1 VKSFQAGSIVLRNFP
16 KPEAFFASDVGI
28 FRHLMHRSFF
38 ETALRYWIPDS
49 GMQNERLLQDIGLN
63 AYEAA
68 AYLSLLKL
76 GISEARAIYRDSE
89 VPYGKIYSVLESL
102 AGKGFVEVQASRPKK
117 FRAVDPELSLDIIF
131 ERRKAEVERE
141 MAVLKGSIEEAKQ
154 ALNAVPA
161 QKRKDE
167 IFWTTAIT
175 ESEIKKFAISIYG
188 EVKKSVCIIPPVFG
202 IPIVLY
208 LLPEIT
214 KAIDRGVQIRMMAS
228 PRFRALTSM
237 FFNQEGE
244 ILRKLKKGLDIR
256 LVQNF
261 HSCFGIVDDSIV
273 VLFQPH
279 PTDRDRV
286 LSVVK
291 IQDTGFAK
299 NLKEEFELLWNA
311 GEKLDFQEEP

>member
-1 VKSFQAGSIVLRNFP
+1 
-16 KPEAFFASDVGI
+16 
-28 FRHLMHRSFF
+28 
-38 ETALRYWIPDS
+38 
-49 GMQNERLLQDIGLN
+49 MQNERLLQEIGLN

-76 GISEARAIYRDSE
+76 GVSEASAVYRDSE

-102 AGKGFVEVQASRPKK
+102 TGKGFVEVQASRPKK
-117 FRAVDPELSLDIIF
+117 FRAVDPEISLDTIF
-131 ERRKAEVERE
+131 ERKKAEIERE

-154 ALNAVPA
+154 ALKAVPT

-175 ESEIKKFAISIYG
+175 ESEIKKFAVSIYG

-202 IPIVLY
+202 IPIVFH

-214 KAIDRGVQIRMMAS
+214 KAIDRGVRIRLMVS
-228 PRFRALTSM
+228 PRFGALTSM
-237 FFNQEGE
+237 LSNQEGE
-244 ILRKLKKGLDIR
+244 TLEKLQRGLDIR

-261 HSCFGIVDDSIV
+261 NSCFGIADDSVV

-279 PTDRDRV
+279 PADRDRV

-291 IQDTGFAK
+291 IRDSGLAK
-299 NLKEEFELLWNA
+299 NLNEEFELLWST
-311 GEKLDFQEEP
+311 GEKLDLQKELEETQSQRKRNLKN

>member
-1 VKSFQAGSIVLRNFP
+1 
-16 KPEAFFASDVGI
+16 
-28 FRHLMHRSFF
+28 
-38 ETALRYWIPDS
+38 
-49 GMQNERLLQDIGLN
+49 MQNERLLQEVGLN

-76 GISEARAIYRDSE
+76 GISEARDIYRDSE
-89 VPYGKIYSVLESL
+89 VPYGKIYSVLDSL

-117 FRAVDPELSLDIIF
+117 FRAVDPEISLDAIF
-131 ERRKAEVERE
+131 ERKKAEAERE
-141 MAVLKGSIEEAKQ
+141 IAVLKGSIYEAKQ
-154 ALNAVPA
+154 ALKAVPN

-175 ESEIKKFAISIYG
+175 ESEIRKFATSIYG
-188 EVKKSVCIIPPVFG
+188 EVKKSICIIPPVFG

-214 KAIDRGVQIRMMAS
+214 KAIDRGVSIRLMVS
-228 PRFRALTSM
+228 PRFMALTSM
-237 FFNQEGE
+237 LSYQEGE
-244 ILRKLKKGLDIR
+244 ILEKLQKGLDIR

-261 HSCFGIVDDSIV
+261 NSCFGIVDDSII

-279 PTDRDRV
+279 PSDRDRV

-291 IQDTGFAK
+291 IRDTGFAK
-299 NLKEEFELLWNA
+299 NLKEEFELLWGT
-311 GEKLDFQEEP
+311 GEKLELQEEMEKTQNPRKN

>member
-1 VKSFQAGSIVLRNFP
+1 
-16 KPEAFFASDVGI
+16 
-28 FRHLMHRSFF
+28 
-38 ETALRYWIPDS
+38 
-49 GMQNERLLQDIGLN
+49 MQNERLLQEIGLN

-76 GISEARAIYRDSE
+76 GVSEASAVYRDSE

-102 AGKGFVEVQASRPKK
+102 TGKGFVEVQASRPKK
-117 FRAVDPELSLDIIF
+117 FRAVDPELAMDTIF
-131 ERRKAEVERE
+131 ERKKAEIERE

-154 ALNAVPA
+154 ALKAVPT

-175 ESEIKKFAISIYG
+175 ESEIKKFAVSIYG

-202 IPIVLY
+202 IPIVFH

-214 KAIDRGVQIRMMAS
+214 KAIDRGVRIRLMVS
-228 PRFRALTSM
+228 PRFGALTSM
-237 FFNQEGE
+237 LSNQEGE
-244 ILRKLKKGLDIR
+244 TLEKLQRGLDIR

-261 HSCFGIVDDSIV
+261 NSCFGIADDSVV

-279 PTDRDRV
+279 PADRDRV

-291 IQDTGFAK
+291 IRDSGLAK
-299 NLKEEFELLWNA
+299 NLNEEFELLWSI
-311 GEKLDFQEEP
+311 GEKLDLQKELEETQSQRKRNLKN

>member
-1 VKSFQAGSIVLRNFP
+1 
-16 KPEAFFASDVGI
+16 
-28 FRHLMHRSFF
+28 
-38 ETALRYWIPDS
+38 
-49 GMQNERLLQDIGLN
+49 MQNERLLQEIGLN

-76 GISEARAIYRDSE
+76 GVSEASAVYRDSE

-102 AGKGFVEVQASRPKK
+102 TGKGFVEVQASRPKK
-117 FRAVDPELSLDIIF
+117 FRAVDPELAMDTIF
-131 ERRKAEVERE
+131 ERKKAEIERE

-154 ALNAVPA
+154 ALKAVPN

-175 ESEIKKFAISIYG
+175 ESEIKKFAVSIYG

-202 IPIVLY
+202 IPIVFH

-214 KAIDRGVQIRMMAS
+214 KAIDRGVRIRLMVS
-228 PRFRALTSM
+228 PRFGALTSM
-237 FFNQEGE
+237 LSNQEGE
-244 ILRKLKKGLDIR
+244 ILEKLQRGLDIR

-261 HSCFGIVDDSIV
+261 NSCFGIADDSVV

-279 PTDRDRV
+279 PADRDRV

-291 IQDTGFAK
+291 IRDSGLAK
-299 NLKEEFELLWNA
+299 NLNEEFELLWSI
-311 GEKLDFQEEP
+311 GEKLDLQKELEETQSQRKRNLKN